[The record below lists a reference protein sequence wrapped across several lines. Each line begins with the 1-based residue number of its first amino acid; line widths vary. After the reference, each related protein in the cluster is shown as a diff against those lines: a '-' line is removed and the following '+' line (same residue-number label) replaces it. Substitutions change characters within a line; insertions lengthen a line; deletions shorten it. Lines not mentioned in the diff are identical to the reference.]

1 MLGGGTMLKKDASGN
16 IEVTRGD
23 FLPLKVSTKDAKT
36 GQPYVFHVGEV
47 LRFTITERKECGEV
61 LLEKYVTVTEEGETV
76 PIIIPADDMKIG
88 ELINK
93 PTIYWFEVELNP
105 ETSPQTIIGY
115 DEDGAK
121 LFTIYPEG
129 SDKNE

>member
-1 MLGGGTMLKKDASGN
+1 MLKKDASGN

-105 ETSPQTIIGY
+105 DTPETQTIIGY
-115 DEDGAK
+115 TTAQGPK
-121 LFTIYPEG
+121 TITLMPESG
-129 SDKNE
+129 DY